1 MSALLAWAL
10 LVTTVAVVACTLLLR
25 DRWRRKRTQR
35 QERETEQQ
43 LRTAQHRL
51 DVAQATEAERRRI
64 YDDLHDDVGG
74 KLLTL
79 LHRVKDPAQVDLVR
93 DVLQDLRDI
102 VSRSRS
108 ISGTLLEVLALLRD
122 ESERRLDALG
132 VTLDWQQADATG
144 DPPLDDAQAM
154 HLFRIG
160 REAITNALRHARP
173 RHLRVIVARIGDEL
187 LFEVTDDGRFFD
199 ADRLGAGRGTRS
211 MRARA
216 DELHGDITWLQG
228 TQGGTKVRLRF
239 PLPRDPTSAG

>member
-1 MSALLAWAL
+1 MTALVLLWALLATLGAA
-10 LVTTVAVVACTLLLR
+10 VAVGLLLR
-25 DRWRRKRTQR
+25 ERRRAR
-35 QERETEQQ
+35 LQERDTGHQ
-43 LRTAQHRL
+43 LRQARHDL

-79 LHRVKDPAQVDLVR
+79 LHSVREPEQVDLVR

-108 ISGTLLEVLALLRD
+108 INGTLLEVLALLRE

-132 VTLDWQQADATG
+132 VALDWQQDDDLG

-160 REAITNALRHARP
+160 RESVTNALRHARP
-173 RHLRVIVARIGDEL
+173 RHLRVIVARIVGEL
-187 LFEVTDDGRFFD
+187 LFEVTDDGHFFD
-199 ADRLGAGRGTRS
+199 AERLGAGRGTRS
-211 MRARA
+211 MQARA
-216 DELHGDITWLQG
+216 DELRGDIAWLQG

-239 PLPRDPTSAG
+239 PLPPDPASAG